1 MKLKRKQ
8 TNGVMTRIRRDGRIG
23 ASVLQKKLRVRDASI
38 ILSLFVIIS
47 LFWVW
52 SRVAVT
58 QTGYRVH
65 HLARQY
71 QKLEDKYRL
80 LKLEEATLK
89 TPHRLVPLAKKDL
102 GLMQPSPDQ
111 IIIVPESIRIAEQ

>member
-1 MKLKRKQ
+1 MKARRKQ
-8 TNGVMTRIRRDGRIG
+8 TKGVMTRIRRNGRIG
-23 ASVLQKKLRVRDASI
+23 AAAIQKKRRVRDAAI
-38 ILSLFVIIS
+38 VLSLFVIIS

-52 SRVAVT
+52 SRVAVL

-71 QKLEDKYRL
+71 HKLEDKYRA

-111 IIIVPESIRIAEQ
+111 VVIVPESIRIAEQ